1 MMSRKSFDELK
12 IGDTASLSKI
22 ISEEDLQLF
31 AKISMDNN
39 PIHLD
44 ETFAKTTR
52 FKKRIAHGML
62 VASLISSVLANKLP
76 GPGTIYLSQSLTF
89 RKPVFIG
96 DEITATV
103 KITEKNAEKK
113 HIKLST
119 ICINQEEKVVIT
131 GDALV
136 LYETY

>member
-89 RKPVFIG
+89 KLRSL
-96 DEITATV
+96 
-103 KITEKNAEKK
+103 KK
-113 HIKLST
+113 TLKRNILSFQRFALIK
-119 ICINQEEKVVIT
+119 KKK
-131 GDALV
+131 
-136 LYETY
+136 